1 MDILWTVL
9 GILLGLGVLAI
20 VAIGICCAVIGGNCS
35 KYEDAAYY
43 ASLAEKHGA
52 TQTER
57 DTDKNTIEKGKED
70 NGSCNDW
77 K

>member
-1 MDILWTVL
+1 MDIFW
-9 GILLGLGVLAI
+9 IVLAI
-20 VAIGICCAVIGGNCS
+20 ILGIGVAVIIALGISCFIMGGNCS

-43 ASLAEKHGA
+43 ASLAQKRNEK
-52 TQTER
+52 QKQNQNE
-57 DTDKNTIEKGKED
+57 KNTIEKGKED